1 MRDPGIVAVR
11 PGLEYRLGKFVAAP
25 RAGSFASLM
34 QLPNLKRV
42 GLLYLA
48 SILFLHAL
56 VLWNARSLI
65 LKGYP
70 DFTIYYTA
78 GTMVRQ
84 GLGPS
89 LYDDVMQF
97 KVQQQFAPD
106 VATRLAA
113 LPFNHPPFE
122 TILFLPFTYLS
133 YRAAFL
139 LWGAANLAMLAA
151 LPNLLRPHVLMLQSW
166 PAPVWTLLS
175 LAFFPIFFALLQ
187 GQDAILLL
195 FLYALVFVSLK
206 RGRLISAGAWLAC
219 GLFKFHLVLPFL
231 FLLLLV
237 RGKRKVLQGFL
248 PVAAI
253 LACLS
258 LATVG
263 VRPLIAYPRYVLG
276 LEATMARGAIM
287 PSDMPNLRGLLHLM
301 AAHAPHFESL
311 VVVLSLVLFVLA
323 AWISY
328 SPGDENSGRTD
339 DLKFSLVL
347 LATVLVSYHGLG
359 YDLCVLMLPI
369 LLLVGHLKTEAG
381 PLPWTRVLLIA
392 GLVIL
397 FFSPL
402 QIVLLMRYS
411 RLALLG
417 WAVLLCF
424 VGAAGELQLPTR
436 KALQTPV
443 TESQ

>member
-1 MRDPGIVAVR
+1 
-11 PGLEYRLGKFVAAP
+11 
-25 RAGSFASLM
+25 
-34 QLPNLKRV
+34 
-42 GLLYLA
+42 
-48 SILFLHAL
+48 
-56 VLWNARSLI
+56 
-65 LKGYP
+65 
-70 DFTIYYTA
+70 
-78 GTMVRQ
+78 
-84 GLGPS
+84 
-89 LYDDVMQF
+89 
-97 KVQQQFAPD
+97 
-106 VATRLAA
+106 
-113 LPFNHPPFE
+113 
-122 TILFLPFTYLS
+122 
-133 YRAAFL
+133 
-139 LWGAANLAMLAA
+139 
-151 LPNLLRPHVLMLQSW
+151 
-166 PAPVWTLLS
+166 
-175 LAFFPIFFALLQ
+175 
-187 GQDAILLL
+187 
-195 FLYALVFVSLK
+195 
-206 RGRLISAGAWLAC
+206 
-219 GLFKFHLVLPFL
+219 
-231 FLLLLV
+231 
-237 RGKRKVLQGFL
+237 
-248 PVAAI
+248 
-253 LACLS
+253 
-258 LATVG
+258 
-263 VRPLIAYPRYVLG
+263 
-276 LEATMARGAIM
+276 MARGAIM
-287 PSDMPNLRGLLHLM
+287 PSDMPNLRGLLYLM